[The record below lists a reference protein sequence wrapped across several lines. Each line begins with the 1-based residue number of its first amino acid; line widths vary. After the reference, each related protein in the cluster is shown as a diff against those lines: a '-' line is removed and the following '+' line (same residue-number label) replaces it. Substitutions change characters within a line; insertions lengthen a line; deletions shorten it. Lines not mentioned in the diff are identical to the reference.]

1 VLICLCVAGRQRH
14 NRHPAATCG
23 MPLRAMLVHCGT
35 FLYEM
40 VFLAVIMKY
49 SFSILQ
55 QHPGVHEL
63 LACFSVH
70 CAFFSVLT
78 PCSLVGGY
86 KSLSSLISHTDF
98 AEVAGF
104 LDYFVVSTGKYLG
117 VTLNEDNNNQM
128 DLQEGKKC

>member
-1 VLICLCVAGRQRH
+1 
-14 NRHPAATCG
+14 
-23 MPLRAMLVHCGT
+23 
-35 FLYEM
+35 
-40 VFLAVIMKY
+40 MKY
-49 SFSILQ
+49 SFLILQ

-70 CAFFSVLT
+70 SAFFSVLT